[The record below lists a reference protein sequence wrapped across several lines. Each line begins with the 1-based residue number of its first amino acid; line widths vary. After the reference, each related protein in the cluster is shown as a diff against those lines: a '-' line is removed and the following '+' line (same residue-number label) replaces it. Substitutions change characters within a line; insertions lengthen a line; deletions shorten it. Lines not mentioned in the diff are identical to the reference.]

1 MLSIHGSFSLADAGA
16 AYMMLFCADPSPEPR
31 SNDTDPMWIDDTVY
45 FRSDRNGEW
54 LERHSASHHHHGLLV
69 ELAGSSLLA
78 ELMHRQ
84 A

>member
-1 MLSIHGSFSLADAGA
+1 
-16 AYMMLFCADPSPEPR
+16 
-31 SNDTDPMWIDDTVY
+31 MWIDDTVY

>member
-1 MLSIHGSFSLADAGA
+1 
-16 AYMMLFCADPSPEPR
+16 
-31 SNDTDPMWIDDTVY
+31 MWIDDTVY

-84 A
+84 AWGEQIFSISKARAEAVVDPLDNAGRGLDASSA